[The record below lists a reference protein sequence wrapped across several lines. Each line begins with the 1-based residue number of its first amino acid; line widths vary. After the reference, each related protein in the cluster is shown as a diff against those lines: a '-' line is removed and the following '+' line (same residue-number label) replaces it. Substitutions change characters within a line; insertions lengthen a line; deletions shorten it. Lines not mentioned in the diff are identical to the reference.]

1 MKRKKLVDLDLK
13 AIVETELENRNCDGL
28 YSPCKRCE
36 CGCSRTKLFSCGKA
50 CADCRPGLQHP
61 GTSDLKIVS
70 HDEYC
75 EIIDR
80 IKAEHKRNE
89 EKLRAE
95 AIEKRKA
102 ERLGA
107 KQIKEENALKKKQ
120 VRAEKKQRRADKR
133 KQFIDSIHAKLEKL
147 VEDISAA
154 IRTSILCKLLSG
166 VSIGSIVFSIASII
180 FFEVIKHEWMAS
192 AAKAEA
198 LAAVYLFQKLFMF
211 EAIYVFVIVAFTIG
225 LIIVRVVR
233 GDWKVDFELEEQSE
247 KEEKDDQFFLQ
258 DYPYPP
264 PYIFPA
270 SYYWVNSFWID
281 PISFFK
287 SSLDS

>member
-1 MKRKKLVDLDLK
+1 M
-13 AIVETELENRNCDGL
+13 
-28 YSPCKRCE
+28 
-36 CGCSRTKLFSCGKA
+36 
-50 CADCRPGLQHP
+50 
-61 GTSDLKIVS
+61 
-70 HDEYC
+70 
-75 EIIDR
+75 
-80 IKAEHKRNE
+80 
-89 EKLRAE
+89 KLRAE
-95 AIEKRKA
+95 TIEKRKA
-102 ERLGA
+102 ERLEA

-120 VRAEKKQRRADKR
+120 ARAEKKQRRADKR

-147 VEDISAA
+147 VHDISAA

-180 FFEVIKHEWMAS
+180 FFEVIKYEWMAS

-247 KEEKDDQFFLQ
+247 KEEKDDQFFL
-258 DYPYPP
+258 
-264 PYIFPA
+264 
-270 SYYWVNSFWID
+270 
-281 PISFFK
+281 
-287 SSLDS
+287 

>member
-1 MKRKKLVDLDLK
+1 M
-13 AIVETELENRNCDGL
+13 
-28 YSPCKRCE
+28 S
-36 CGCSRTKLFSCGKA
+36 
-50 CADCRPGLQHP
+50 PGLQHP

-247 KEEKDDQFFLQ
+247 KEEKDDQFF
-258 DYPYPP
+258 
-264 PYIFPA
+264 F
-270 SYYWVNSFWID
+270 
-281 PISFFK
+281 
-287 SSLDS
+287 

>member
-1 MKRKKLVDLDLK
+1 M
-13 AIVETELENRNCDGL
+13 
-28 YSPCKRCE
+28 
-36 CGCSRTKLFSCGKA
+36 
-50 CADCRPGLQHP
+50 QHP
-61 GTSDLKIVS
+61 GTSDPKIVS

-247 KEEKDDQFFLQ
+247 KEEKDDQFF
-258 DYPYPP
+258 
-264 PYIFPA
+264 F
-270 SYYWVNSFWID
+270 
-281 PISFFK
+281 
-287 SSLDS
+287 

>member
-147 VEDISAA
+147 VEVISAA

-247 KEEKDDQFFLQ
+247 KEEKDDQFF
-258 DYPYPP
+258 
-264 PYIFPA
+264 F
-270 SYYWVNSFWID
+270 
-281 PISFFK
+281 
-287 SSLDS
+287 

>member
-147 VEDISAA
+147 AEDISAA

-247 KEEKDDQFFLQ
+247 KEEKDDQFF
-258 DYPYPP
+258 
-264 PYIFPA
+264 F
-270 SYYWVNSFWID
+270 
-281 PISFFK
+281 
-287 SSLDS
+287 

>member
-1 MKRKKLVDLDLK
+1 MKRTKLEDLDLK
-13 AIVETELENRNCDGL
+13 AIVESELENRNCDGL
-28 YSPCKRCE
+28 YSPCNRCE
-36 CGCSRTKLFSCGKA
+36 RGCSRTGLFSCGKA

-70 HDEYC
+70 YDEYC

-80 IKAEHKRNE
+80 IEAEHKRHE
-89 EKLRAE
+89 E
-95 AIEKRKA
+95 
-102 ERLGA
+102 
-107 KQIKEENALKKKQ
+107 
-120 VRAEKKQRRADKR
+120 KQRRADKR
-133 KQFIDSIHAKLEKL
+133 KQFIDSIHAKLEKQ

-154 IRTSILCKLLSG
+154 IHTSILCKLLSG

-180 FFEVIKHEWMAS
+180 FFEVIKHKWMAS

-225 LIIVRVVR
+225 LIIVRVAR

-247 KEEKDDQFFLQ
+247 KEEKDDQFFL
-258 DYPYPP
+258 
-264 PYIFPA
+264 
-270 SYYWVNSFWID
+270 
-281 PISFFK
+281 
-287 SSLDS
+287 

>member
-154 IRTSILCKLLSG
+154 IRTSILSKLLSG

-247 KEEKDDQFFLQ
+247 KEEKDDQFF
-258 DYPYPP
+258 
-264 PYIFPA
+264 F
-270 SYYWVNSFWID
+270 
-281 PISFFK
+281 
-287 SSLDS
+287 

>member
-154 IRTSILCKLLSG
+154 IRTSIFCKLLSG

-247 KEEKDDQFFLQ
+247 KEEKDDQFFL
-258 DYPYPP
+258 
-264 PYIFPA
+264 
-270 SYYWVNSFWID
+270 
-281 PISFFK
+281 
-287 SSLDS
+287 

>member
-1 MKRKKLVDLDLK
+1 M
-13 AIVETELENRNCDGL
+13 
-28 YSPCKRCE
+28 SPWI
-36 CGCSRTKLFSCGKA
+36 A
-50 CADCRPGLQHP
+50 NP

-247 KEEKDDQFFLQ
+247 KEEKDDQFF
-258 DYPYPP
+258 
-264 PYIFPA
+264 F
-270 SYYWVNSFWID
+270 
-281 PISFFK
+281 
-287 SSLDS
+287 

>member
-61 GTSDLKIVS
+61 DTSDLKIVS

-80 IKAEHKRNE
+80 IEAEHKRDE

-102 ERLGA
+102 ERLEA
-107 KQIKEENALKKKQ
+107 KQIKEENALKKERA
-120 VRAEKKQRRADKR
+120 RAEEKQRRADKR
-133 KQFIDSIHAKLEKL
+133 KQLIDSIHAKLEKL
-147 VEDISAA
+147 VEDISTA
-154 IRTSILCKLLSG
+154 ILTSILCKLLSG

-247 KEEKDDQFFLQ
+247 KEEKEDQFFL
-258 DYPYPP
+258 
-264 PYIFPA
+264 
-270 SYYWVNSFWID
+270 
-281 PISFFK
+281 
-287 SSLDS
+287 

>member
-1 MKRKKLVDLDLK
+1 MKRTKLEDLDLK
-13 AIVETELENRNCDGL
+13 AIVESELENRNCDGL
-28 YSPCKRCE
+28 YSPCNRCE
-36 CGCSRTKLFSCGKA
+36 RGCSRTGLFSCGKA
-50 CADCRPGLQHP
+50 CADCRPGLQYP

-80 IKAEHKRNE
+80 IEAEHKRHE
-89 EKLRAE
+89 E
-95 AIEKRKA
+95 
-102 ERLGA
+102 
-107 KQIKEENALKKKQ
+107 
-120 VRAEKKQRRADKR
+120 KQRRADKR
-133 KQFIDSIHAKLEKL
+133 KQFIDSIHAKLEKQ

-154 IRTSILCKLLSG
+154 IHTSTLCKLLSG

-198 LAAVYLFQKLFMF
+198 LAAIYLFQKLFMF

-233 GDWKVDFELEEQSE
+233 GDWKVDFELDEQSE
-247 KEEKDDQFFLQ
+247 KEEKDDQFFL
-258 DYPYPP
+258 
-264 PYIFPA
+264 
-270 SYYWVNSFWID
+270 
-281 PISFFK
+281 
-287 SSLDS
+287 

>member
-61 GTSDLKIVS
+61 GTSDLKIIS

-80 IKAEHKRNE
+80 IEAEHKRNE

-102 ERLGA
+102 KRLEA

-120 VRAEKKQRRADKR
+120 RRADKR
-133 KQFIDSIHAKLEKL
+133 KQLIDSIHAKLEKL

-233 GDWKVDFELEEQSE
+233 GDWKVDFELEEQPE
-247 KEEKDDQFFLQ
+247 KEEKDDQFFL
-258 DYPYPP
+258 
-264 PYIFPA
+264 
-270 SYYWVNSFWID
+270 
-281 PISFFK
+281 
-287 SSLDS
+287 

>member
-75 EIIDR
+75 EIVDR

-133 KQFIDSIHAKLEKL
+133 KQFIDSIHVKLEKL

-154 IRTSILCKLLSG
+154 ISTSILCKLLSG

-247 KEEKDDQFFLQ
+247 KEEKDDQFFL
-258 DYPYPP
+258 
-264 PYIFPA
+264 
-270 SYYWVNSFWID
+270 
-281 PISFFK
+281 
-287 SSLDS
+287 

>member
-1 MKRKKLVDLDLK
+1 M
-13 AIVETELENRNCDGL
+13 
-28 YSPCKRCE
+28 
-36 CGCSRTKLFSCGKA
+36 
-50 CADCRPGLQHP
+50 QHP

-247 KEEKDDQFFLQ
+247 KEEKDDQFF
-258 DYPYPP
+258 
-264 PYIFPA
+264 F
-270 SYYWVNSFWID
+270 
-281 PISFFK
+281 
-287 SSLDS
+287 

>member
-95 AIEKRKA
+95 AIEKKRPNDS
-102 ERLGA
+102 EQSRL
-107 KQIKEENALKKKQ
+107 
-120 VRAEKKQRRADKR
+120 KR
-133 KQFIDSIHAKLEKL
+133 KTPSKRNRFEP
-147 VEDISAA
+147 
-154 IRTSILCKLLSG
+154 RRNSG
-166 VSIGSIVFSIASII
+166 ELINESSSLIASMQNLRSWSKI
-180 FFEVIKHEWMAS
+180 FQPRYAR
-192 AAKAEA
+192 
-198 LAAVYLFQKLFMF
+198 
-211 EAIYVFVIVAFTIG
+211 VFFANFSVAYRSDR
-225 LIIVRVVR
+225 LSSR
-233 GDWKVDFELEEQSE
+233 LHLS
-247 KEEKDDQFFLQ
+247 
-258 DYPYPP
+258 
-264 PYIFPA
+264 
-270 SYYWVNSFWID
+270 
-281 PISFFK
+281 
-287 SSLDS
+287 SSLRLSSMNGWLRRQRQKRLQPSIYSKSCLCLRQSTYSLS

>member
-147 VEDISAA
+147 VEGISAA

-247 KEEKDDQFFLQ
+247 KEEKDDQFFL
-258 DYPYPP
+258 
-264 PYIFPA
+264 
-270 SYYWVNSFWID
+270 
-281 PISFFK
+281 
-287 SSLDS
+287 